1 MEIGKQNFG
10 VLVCIDVALI
20 DIETMVLMESL
31 DPQALWLVRSQ
42 KMFFLVPES
51 KNKVA
56 FLNSE
61 IKFTYGTDTTQL
73 NSLLIPFNIVY
84 LDRIN
89 IQKVFAKI
97 EFCDYPRKEYHYFST
112 KIRRAYIP
120 YSENKVKDWEHHF
133 KL

>member
-56 FLNSE
+56 F
-61 IKFTYGTDTTQL
+61 
-73 NSLLIPFNIVY
+73 
-84 LDRIN
+84 
-89 IQKVFAKI
+89 
-97 EFCDYPRKEYHYFST
+97 
-112 KIRRAYIP
+112 
-120 YSENKVKDWEHHF
+120 
-133 KL
+133 